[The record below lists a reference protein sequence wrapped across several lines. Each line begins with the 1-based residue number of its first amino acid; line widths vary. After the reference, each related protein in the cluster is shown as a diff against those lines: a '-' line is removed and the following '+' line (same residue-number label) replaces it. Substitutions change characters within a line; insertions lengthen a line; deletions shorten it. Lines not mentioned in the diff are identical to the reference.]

1 MATSANAVNSGAN
14 VYHTNQNN
22 SPQQQQLSVH
32 NPIKKQ
38 HKAHQM
44 QQQQPQQQF
53 SKSESTTTGATNTG
67 CDSVSESST
76 QTINV
81 GEEIIASN
89 NIVDVSYQ
97 DGGTYIRL
105 VHFQNRKSN
114 FAINILDLCI
124 QDENDECDN
133 SVNGCL
139 SITTTTST
147 KNYDRIEVQKFK
159 NQATSPNIPIN
170 EKDDIVKREVYNK
183 KNPSHKLLNMF
194 ILVYLAFKS
203 DPDKC
208 DPNSTITNSTAIS
221 DAESRNPAL
230 FAFYSI

>member
-1 MATSANAVNSGAN
+1 MPPAQAMASSAMVNSGAN
-14 VYHTNQNN
+14 AYHTSQNN

-38 HKAHQM
+38 HKAHQI
-44 QQQQPQQQF
+44 QQPQPQQL
-53 SKSESTTTGATNTG
+53 SKLESTTTGTTNTG

-81 GEEIIASN
+81 GEEIISSN
-89 NIVDVSYQ
+89 NIVDVSHQ
-97 DGGTYIRL
+97 EGGMYIRI
-105 VHFQNRKSN
+105 VHWKSHKSN
-114 FAINILDLCI
+114 FPINILDVCS

-170 EKDDIVKREVYNK
+170 EKDDIIKRDV
-183 KNPSHKLLNMF
+183 
-194 ILVYLAFKS
+194 
-203 DPDKC
+203 
-208 DPNSTITNSTAIS
+208 
-221 DAESRNPAL
+221 
-230 FAFYSI
+230 